1 MRKFLESKGWWSD
14 AEEESLKATQKKQVL
29 KAFQDA
35 EKLLKP
41 SLTGMFSDVYD
52 KPPWN
57 LVSLFSL
64 SIVMPGC

>member
-14 AEEESLKATQKKQVL
+14 AEEESLKEVQKKQVL

-41 SLTGMFSDVYD
+41 SLTDMFTDVYD
-52 KPPWN
+52 KPSWN
-57 LVSLFSL
+57 LVS
-64 SIVMPGC
+64 